1 MRASESSFESYKL
14 TRILF
19 FANFICSSL
28 SEPKTKFVL
37 TCSFQKMIRTLAFRG
52 REKFDKKSAL
62 LLILF
67 VITYTPI
74 PYYCIGKILSNSTKQ
89 SVGKKN

>member
-19 FANFICSSL
+19 FAYFICSSL
-28 SEPKTKFVL
+28 GPETDEQMKLAKTTFVL

-52 REKFDKKSAL
+52 REKCDNSFY
-62 LLILF
+62 F
-67 VITYTPI
+67 
-74 PYYCIGKILSNSTKQ
+74 KILDI
-89 SVGKKN
+89 V